1 MPNPDNPRY
10 GKNYFLHL
18 GEVEVWKLIE
28 RGNERAF
35 EYIYLAYSGDLFRYG
50 HKFSGDQDLI
60 EDVIQDV
67 FVTLWEQRSCI
78 QIHRSIKY
86 YLFSAFRRDLIRK
99 INLSYQDELLED
111 YHEKMVWEKSFLDI
125 LEENQVTLQSKTNLG
140 KALEFLPVRQKEAI
154 YLRYIHEMSYAE
166 ISDLMGIQIPSLYN
180 LIFKGLKTLKERLIS
195 A

>member
-1 MPNPDNPRY
+1 MPNPANPRY

-35 EYIYLAYSGDLFRYG
+35 EYFYLAYSGDLFRYG
-50 HKFSGDQDLI
+50 RKFSGD
-60 EDVIQDV
+60 
-67 FVTLWEQRSCI
+67 
-78 QIHRSIKY
+78 
-86 YLFSAFRRDLIRK
+86 
-99 INLSYQDELLED
+99 QDELLED

-140 KALEFLPVRQKEAI
+140 KALEFLPVRQKEAF

-166 ISDLMGIQIPSLYN
+166 ISDLMGIQIPSLYK
-180 LIFKGLKTLKERLIS
+180 LTFKGLKTLKERLIS